1 MRTAIRTIRR
11 LLDAAL
17 VLLVV
22 AVFALVLAANLGP
35 RFGHE
40 MVVIRGS
47 SMTPAIPLGSVID
60 LVHVDPADLRP
71 GDVVTL
77 KEPAGAIITHRITRI
92 VVLPDGLYVETK
104 GDANEDVDT
113 PVQPISVVQG
123 RVEASVPFLG
133 FLMFLLSVPSGV
145 LSIFSL
151 AITMLLMIWLLEDFE
166 ADWDED
172 EPESAGDAAIP
183 APGAVG

>member
-1 MRTAIRTIRR
+1 MGTAIRTIRR

-17 VLLVV
+17 VLLVL
-22 AVFALVLAANLGP
+22 AVLALVLAANIGP

-77 KEPAGAIITHRITRI
+77 KEPAGAVITHRITRI
-92 VVLPDGLYVETK
+92 VVLPDGLYIETK

-113 PVQPISVVQG
+113 PVQPVSVVTG
-123 RVEASVPFLG
+123 RVAASVPFLG

-145 LSIFSL
+145 LSVFSL
-151 AITMLLMIWLLEDFE
+151 AVTMLLMIWLLEDFE
-166 ADWDED
+166 TEWDGEEA
-172 EPESAGDAAIP
+172 EPAGDTEVSTVVAT
-183 APGAVG
+183 G